1 MPNDLEQIRAEFD
14 KSFSGSESVEE
25 LEKLKV
31 AFLGRKGKLTDV
43 LRGLSALPA
52 DQKKSTGEKANVLKG
67 ELETLIE
74 RKLAGLKNEL
84 YASRLKTEK
93 IDITLPEVPL
103 SAGHK
108 HPLRRTIEEMSSIFE
123 SLGFVTAEGPELE
136 TDWYNFEA
144 LNIPPD
150 HPARDSQD
158 TFYLVDG
165 KRLLRTHTSP
175 VQVHE
180 MEKRKPPVRL
190 IVPGKVFRNEAT
202 DASHAAVFHQIE
214 GLAVDENIK
223 FSDLKGVLTV
233 FVHKYFSPKTNVRFR
248 PSHFQFTE
256 PSAELDVECTI
267 CGGKG
272 CRVCKG
278 SGWLEML
285 GCGMVHPNVLKAVNY
300 DPEKYTGF
308 AFGIGVERFAML
320 KYGVDDMRL
329 FMENNVEFLKQ
340 F

>member
-14 KSFSGSESVEE
+14 NSFLSSDSVEQ
-25 LEKLKV
+25 LEQLKV
-31 AFLGRKGKLTDV
+31 VFLGRKGKLTEV

-52 DQKKSTGEKANVLKG
+52 DQKKSAGEKANKLKS
-67 ELETLIE
+67 ELEAIIE
-74 RKLAGLKNEL
+74 NKLAKVKNESH
-84 YASRLKTEK
+84 ASKLKTEK
-93 IDITLPEVPL
+93 IDITLPEVQFEL
-103 SAGHK
+103 GHK
-108 HPLRRTIEEMSSIFE
+108 HPLRRTIEDMSSIFE
-123 SLGFVTAEGPELE
+123 SLGFSAAEGPEIE

-175 VQVHE
+175 AQVHE
-180 MEKRKPPVRL
+180 MEKRKPPIRL

-214 GLAVDENIK
+214 GLCVDENIR
-223 FSDLKGVLTV
+223 FSDLKGILTV

-278 SGWLEML
+278 TGWLEML
-285 GCGMVHPNVLKAVNY
+285 GCGMVHPNVLKAVKY

-320 KYGVDDMRL
+320 KYGVDDMRM
-329 FMENNVEFLKQ
+329 FMENNLEFLKQ